1 MVYSESL
8 GRAWNKTT
16 QFLAC
21 YFPTSP
27 TFQQLSPLQN
37 LRGEWPHGSLRSR
50 SQSSFWDG
58 RRGLG
63 DHSELT
69 SYLQL
74 CSVHAGDGSWPG
86 GETADSLRKLQKQN
100 IDDILAETR
109 WKAIAFSKL
118 ACETGREVVR
128 GRRSEA
134 SFKSHS
140 SNHTAA
146 LASQDVKGSN
156 LTPDTDMWQGH
167 QVLGFELIGLVFEF
181 SAQIGGGGGILNIW
195 KFAFFPNKG
204 FYINV
209 YACNMHVT
217 LDCGSKSEKQF
228 I

>member
-1 MVYSESL
+1 MVCSESL

-27 TFQQLSPLQN
+27 TFHQLSPLQN
-37 LRGEWPHGSLRSR
+37 LRGEWPWGSLRLP

-74 CSVHAGDGSWPG
+74 CSAHAGDGSWPG
-86 GETADSLRKLQKQN
+86 GETADSLRKFQKQN

-109 WKAIAFSKL
+109 WKATAFSKL
-118 ACETGREVVR
+118 ACKTGREVWE
-128 GRRSEA
+128 GRDP
-134 SFKSHS
+134 KYP
-140 SNHTAA
+140 
-146 LASQDVKGSN
+146 SN
-156 LTPDTDMWQGH
+156 LTAVTTLLLLFLRMSKAQTWPQALACDRVTKCL
-167 QVLGFELIGLVFEF
+167 VLNWLAWCLSSVPKLGV
-181 SAQIGGGGGILNIW
+181 GGDSEYMKIC
-195 KFAFFPNKG
+195 FFPNKG

-217 LDCGSKSEKQF
+217 LDCGLKSEKQY